1 MTNWQTFEHLR
12 FIKLMI
18 NISSNR
24 ISHQLKLLR
33 YIMKFRKTFYKQT
46 CKDLLSVPKN
56 IMVEI
61 QGSIKYTIQW
71 SSPTVPLPLC
81 DRPQMDM
88 PLSWDGS
95 LFTPNA
101 TRGNIGRSKTAPAYA
116 PLRFTFLSAL
126 LMCCA
131 ASCVAACSTAQ
142 MDIRIF
148 TFGLGRW
155 PAL

>member
-1 MTNWQTFEHLR
+1 
-12 FIKLMI
+12 MI

-81 DRPQMDM
+81 DCPQMEM
-88 PLSWDGS
+88 PLS
-95 LFTPNA
+95 
-101 TRGNIGRSKTAPAYA
+101 
-116 PLRFTFLSAL
+116 
-126 LMCCA
+126 
-131 ASCVAACSTAQ
+131 
-142 MDIRIF
+142 
-148 TFGLGRW
+148 
-155 PAL
+155 